1 MRRGAIAAL
10 AAAALLAGAAQAAVT
25 PEEVKKRIEA
35 ALPVQVLRVQ
45 PGEVDGKPAF
55 LVRVM
60 NKAKGGNDAFSVTT
74 LAVDGETGQLIPAF
88 RHRASGYALS
98 DSSGSEPKEILVPE
112 NGGHTWR

>member
-1 MRRGAIAAL
+1 MRHGAIAAL
-10 AAAALLAGAAQAAVT
+10 AAVALIASAAQAVT
-25 PEEVKKRIEA
+25 PDEVKKRIEA

-45 PGEVDGKPAF
+45 PAEIDGKPAF

-98 DSSGSEPKEILVPE
+98 DSWGSEPKEILVPE